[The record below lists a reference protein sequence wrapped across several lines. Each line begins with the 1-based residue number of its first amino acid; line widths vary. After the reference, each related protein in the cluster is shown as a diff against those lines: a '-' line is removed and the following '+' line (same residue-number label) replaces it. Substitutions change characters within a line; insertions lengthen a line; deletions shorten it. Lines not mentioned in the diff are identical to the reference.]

1 MPWNGGLSG
10 RENVVGPNEYLRHVV
25 HTCSSS
31 PANLDQGTGRLN
43 IATLS
48 FLRNVVACRC
58 LSLAASFVSLAC
70 TLARSSSVTS
80 LSSKQPSW
88 KASSSRRHFF
98 SCQLPQCG
106 ASSSASQP
114 RCAQPP
120 SFWAAVVFPCPTWGP
135 SCSGPVFGGN
145 LLRNPARPLALLLWG
160 MGLLWLLCVYGE
172 LPKT

>member
-10 RENVVGPNEYLRHVV
+10 RENVVGPNEYLGHVT
-25 HTCSSS
+25 HTCSTN
-31 PANLDQGTGRLN
+31 PASLDQGTGRLN
-43 IATLS
+43 IATRS
-48 FLRNVVACRC
+48 FLRNVGARRC

-98 SCQLPQCG
+98 SCQLPQCR
-106 ASSSASQP
+106 ASSSANQS

-120 SFWAAVVFPCPTWGP
+120 FLFGCRCVPLSNLGAFLQWARVWGQP
-135 SCSGPVFGGN
+135 SAKPSATVGAIIMGN
-145 LLRNPARPLALLLWG
+145 GAIMASMCLWG
-160 MGLLWLLCVYGE
+160 AS
-172 LPKT
+172 

>member
-48 FLRNVVACRC
+48 FLRNVAACRC

-88 KASSSRRHFF
+88 KASSSRHHFF
-98 SCQLPQCG
+98 SCQLPQRG
-106 ASSSASQP
+106 ASSSANQP

-120 SFWAAVVFPCPTWGP
+120 SVSAAVVFPCPTWGP
-135 SCSGPVFGGN
+135 SCSGPVFGGQPSAKPN
-145 LLRNPARPLALLLWG
+145 ASVGAIIMGNGANMAIMCLWG
-160 MGLLWLLCVYGE
+160 AS
-172 LPKT
+172 